1 MKQTNT
7 MDDKKETRLLPLT
20 KGYFALV
27 DEDDFKRLS
36 IYKWSVEIIHNYIR
50 AERQI
55 WKNGKNRK
63 VFLSREIM
71 NAPDGRY
78 VDHINGDTLDNRKC
92 NLRLCSMAEN
102 NRNVG
107 LRTTNTSGYKGVVK
121 SGNGFKVQIRVNS
134 EQKYLGY
141 FKSKT
146 LAAMVY
152 NLAALWY
159 HKKFAQL
166 NEITENMEGNY

>member
-1 MKQTNT
+1 MKQTDN
-7 MDDKKETRLLPLT
+7 RLLPLT
-20 KGYFALV
+20 KGYFSLV

-36 IYKWSVEIIHNYIR
+36 IYKWSACILHNYIR

-55 WKNGKNRK
+55 QKNGKRRK
-63 VFLSREIM
+63 LFLAREIM

-92 NLRLCSMAEN
+92 NLRLCSKAEN

-107 LRTTNTSGYKGVVK
+107 LRTTNTSGYKGVIK
-121 SGNGFKVQIRVNS
+121 SGNGFKVQIGVNS
-134 EQKYLGY
+134 EKKYLGY

-146 LAAMVY
+146 LAAMFY

-159 HKKFAQL
+159 HKEFAQL
-166 NEITENMEGNY
+166 NEITENYKRPNL